1 LNNAS
6 NNGFTA
12 PVNGALT
19 SDFTS
24 SKSNAD
30 VPLGAPKVAN
40 DPSATHAH
48 AVATRCGS
56 RYHSKLPSLAS
67 RASGVDAR
75 RVVAHRRAPR
85 AVIARIRRARSV
97 VARSVRIVIVV
108 IVVIVIVVIVIV
120 VVVAPFAPTRAP
132 DARARLSRAARP
144 SSSTMRASS
153 LGRARRRVR
162 QRDDSAATAHLAAN
176 RSSRSSRRAPSDRS
190 TDDATIDADG
200 RARATDARA
209 RARASERTIERIHRW
224 LTGLRV
230 STARRDDDGDADRDV
245 RRRVRR

>member
-108 IVVIVIVVIVIV
+108 VVVIVVIVIV